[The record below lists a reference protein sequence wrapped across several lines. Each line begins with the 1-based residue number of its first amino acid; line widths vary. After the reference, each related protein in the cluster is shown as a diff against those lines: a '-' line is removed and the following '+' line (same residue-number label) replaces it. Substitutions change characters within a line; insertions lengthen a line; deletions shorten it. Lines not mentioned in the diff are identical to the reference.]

1 MHHACTHQSIIHTL
15 NSNFMAKEEE
25 EKDQELSPAVKAWIY
40 DKEHNPNAGK
50 ELNGSSKA
58 ASKNNNSSGK
68 EI

>member
-1 MHHACTHQSIIHTL
+1 
-15 NSNFMAKEEE
+15 MAKEEE